1 MHQPAISQAFSPL
14 GRHVLADLYGGD
26 AAQLADPVLI
36 EAYLLGAAKA
46 AGATVLHAHFH
57 HFGAAQGVTGVV
69 LLMESHISIHTW
81 PEHGYAAIDLFMCG
95 QAQVDLALQFLQ
107 LKLRSQTQT
116 IQMVVRGLSI

>member
-1 MHQPAISQAFSPL
+1 MHQQAIFQSVSPL
-14 GRHVLADLYGGD
+14 GRHVLADLYGAD
-26 AAQLADPVLI
+26 ATQLADPVLI
-36 EAYLLGAAKA
+36 EACLLGAAKA
-46 AGATVLHAHFH
+46 AGATVLQAHFH

-107 LKLRSQTQT
+107 LKLRSETQA
-116 IQMVVRGLSI
+116 IQSVVRGVSL